1 MSFYILNGGDKNQSK
16 TGARQKAHGLVNLDK
31 HYVNVHGWWQVG
43 RAHVYFVALIG
54 HVNVGDDAPRVRQK
68 LKQ

>member
-1 MSFYILNGGDKNQSK
+1 VYIYIFFILLRD
-16 TGARQKAHGLVNLDK
+16 
-31 HYVNVHGWWQVG
+31 GWWQVG